1 MSTGGEK
8 IRADAPRSYYQLP
21 PRFQFL
27 HCLRNRVV
35 GGASYFVDSFAA
47 AERLRA
53 AHPRAFR
60 LLQQQ
65 RVTYEYD
72 NDGHYMADAHPV
84 LPRSVT
90 ADALRTAVFW
100 SPPFQAPPQR
110 MKRIAEYAS
119 ASASASEA
127 SAANPA
133 NPANPATRVD
143 HVAAEDAFY
152 EALALFQAELDNPAL
167 RYEFTMQEGDAVLFD
182 NNRVLHARTAF
193 RDKTDDEIARDG
205 TVITP
210 GEPTRWLKG
219 LYLDGS
225 TVWDRLS
232 VLNDQVRGRLA

>member
-1 MSTGGEK
+1 MPS
-8 IRADAPRSYYQLP
+8 RASADPSYYQLP

-35 GGASYFVDSFAA
+35 GGASYFVDSFEAA
-47 AERLRA
+47 QRLQD
-53 AHPRAFR
+53 AHPEAYR
-60 LLQQQ
+60 LLQAQ

-84 LPRSVT
+84 LPGNLRSSK
-90 ADALRTAVFW
+90 LHTAVFW
-100 SPPFQAPPQR
+100 SPPFQAPPGR
-110 MKRIAEYAS
+110 MVQLPRHAAWAAS
-119 ASASASEA
+119 AG
-127 SAANPA
+127 AAGALADP
-133 NPANPATRVD
+133 VD
-143 HVAAEDAFY
+143 AENSFY
-152 EALALFQAELDNPAL
+152 EALSLFQEQLDDPAL

-193 RDKTDDEIARDG
+193 RDKTDDEIAADG

-225 TVWDRLS
+225 TVWDKLS
-232 VLNDQVRGRLA
+232 TLNDEVRGRLP